1 MGTVGGSLW
10 GPRPLRSPG
19 RGWGGAGGRRPSLR
33 QGSPAG
39 KPRRPEGKARGSGPG
54 RPPTHA
60 RLCLIL
66 RPLPWEEADSP
77 LTPAGGPPCR
87 TPPPEGSL
95 SSMSP
100 SEGLRGLRALGELP
114 MSPHLLT
121 NRLGFRTWVFASHTP
136 PTALT
141 ANEVHSR
148 CLIGEEPPPSPST
161 AHPFFRSSGPL
172 CPGRERRC

>member
-19 RGWGGAGGRRPSLR
+19 RGWGRAGGRRPSPR

-66 RPLPWEEADSP
+66 RPLPWEEAESP
-77 LTPAGGPPCR
+77 LTPAGGPPAA
-87 TPPPEGSL
+87 PPPRGQPQLHVPFRGAERAAGSGRT
-95 SSMSP
+95 SDVSP
-100 SEGLRGLRALGELP
+100 PSDQQA
-114 MSPHLLT
+114 
-121 NRLGFRTWVFASHTP
+121 GFSHMKYSASHTP